1 MAQDIIIAGAQYP
14 EVPAINVPKTAGGTA
29 LFVDT
34 SEDTITAEK
43 LLNGITAHDKN
54 GEKVTGTLPEVVQA
68 TPIVGVDAMG
78 KVTAYASQKAG
89 VVAAGTKSATMQ
101 LPTQEPIEII
111 PSSSRQVAVE
121 KGIFTTGFVMVA
133 AVYAVI
139 GVTYPAGSTCT
150 CTSGETTLTAEDT
163 SGKAMF
169 IISEAGT
176 WTIKAVSGNK
186 SVSKAIS
193 ITTAGQVEAI
203 TLIFETVLF
212 DGADNTAVTGGW
224 RQVQYVSG
232 YGGIEITDTI
242 NIWGS
247 TAYGGSSAAYQNLYI
262 TKRKIDLSNINIL
275 IARTTLT
282 KQRAALFVTNSQ
294 AIHGWW
300 DDTLTSA
307 DCPAY
312 TLVTAS
318 DLTENVT
325 VDLSNVTGSYYVGLL
340 CDGAGQ
346 IVTPRI
352 WLEYGGAA

>member
-1 MAQDIIIAGAQYP
+1 M
-14 EVPAINVPKTAGGTA
+14 PAINIPKTAGGTA

-34 SEDTITAEK
+34 SDDTVTAEK
-43 LLNGITAHDKN
+43 LLNGITAHGRN

-68 TPIVGVDAMG
+68 TPIVGVNSSGEVM
-78 KVTAYASQKAG
+78 AYASQKAG

-101 LPTQEPIEII
+101 LPTQKPEVII
-111 PSSSRQVAVE
+111 PSSSMQIAVE
-121 KGIFTTGFVMVA
+121 KGVFTTGFIRVA
-133 AVYAVI
+133 AVFAVI

-163 SGKAMF
+163 SGNAMF
-169 IISEAGT
+169 IIPEAGM
-176 WTIKAVSGNK
+176 WTVKAVSGNQ
-186 SVSKAIS
+186 SVGKAIS
-193 ITTAGQVEAI
+193 ITAAGQVEAI

-224 RQVQYVSG
+224 KQVQYISE
-232 YGGIEITDTI
+232 YGGVEITNTI
-242 NIWGS
+242 NVWGS
-247 TAYGGSSAAYQNLYI
+247 TIYGGAPAAYQNLCI
-262 TKRKIDLSNINIL
+262 TKRKIDLSKVNIL

-282 KQRAALFVTNSQ
+282 KQCAALFVTNSQ
-294 AIHGWW
+294 EIHGWW
-300 DDTLTSA
+300 DGTLTSA

-352 WLEYGGAA
+352 WLEYGGVA